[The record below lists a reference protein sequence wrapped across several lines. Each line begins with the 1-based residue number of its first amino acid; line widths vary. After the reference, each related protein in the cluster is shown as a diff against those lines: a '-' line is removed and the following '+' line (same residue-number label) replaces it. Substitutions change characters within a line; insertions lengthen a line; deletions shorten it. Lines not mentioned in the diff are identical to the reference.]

1 MAAFYRKRGVQSTL
15 SCGVTCTFSRFDRT
29 DISLQNKGRPHKCSI
44 HDASIASRISGG
56 ESQML
61 ADILPKSNLL
71 FVHAEF
77 HEERFQNFCRQ
88 SAVSAV
94 NRINSITFLYHK
106 QHGESGEPHSQFLA
120 TSNCVTGTVQF
131 SHTRYRALGPELIP
145 MYRQSARR

>member
-15 SCGVTCTFSRFDRT
+15 SCAVTCTFSRFDRT
-29 DISLQNKGRPHKCSI
+29 DIQNEGRPHECSI
-44 HDASIASRISGG
+44 HDASIASRIGGG

-88 SAVSAV
+88 NAVSVV
-94 NRINSITFLYHK
+94 NRINSITFLYH
-106 QHGESGEPHSQFLA
+106 
-120 TSNCVTGTVQF
+120 
-131 SHTRYRALGPELIP
+131 R
-145 MYRQSARR
+145 